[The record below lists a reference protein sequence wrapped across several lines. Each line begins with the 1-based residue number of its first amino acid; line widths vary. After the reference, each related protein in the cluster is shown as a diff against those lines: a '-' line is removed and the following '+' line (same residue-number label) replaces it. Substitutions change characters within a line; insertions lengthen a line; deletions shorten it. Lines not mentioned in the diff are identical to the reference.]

1 MRDLKNKNIIV
12 TGASG
17 GIGNSIIKSL
27 YEHETNL
34 LATGTKV
41 EKLEELKSKFVNS
54 INKYLPHISEDMLS
68 PSYAGLRPI
77 TSKEER
83 IKRDFTIS
91 TVENHQI
98 ENLINLYGIESPGL
112 TSSLAIA
119 RYVAERL

>member
-1 MRDLKNKNIIV
+1 MTLEIDQ
-12 TGASG
+12 
-17 GIGNSIIKSL
+17 SIKFGPDAEWVNDPYDYSV
-27 YEHETNL
+27 N
-34 LATGTKV
+34 AN
-41 EKLEELKSKFVNS
+41 LKSKFVNS

-119 RYVAERL
+119 RYVVERL